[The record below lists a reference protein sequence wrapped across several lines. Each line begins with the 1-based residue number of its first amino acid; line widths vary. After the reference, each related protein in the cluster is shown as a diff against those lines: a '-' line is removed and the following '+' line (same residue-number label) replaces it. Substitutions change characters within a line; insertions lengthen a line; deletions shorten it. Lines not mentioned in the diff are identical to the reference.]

1 MVGEVVGL
9 SMLFSAIFTAGAFHR
24 SKGGSRRQTGPFFV
38 ELLAIGRRFSRSSR
52 TAKKSARRKRAD
64 C

>member
-24 SKGGSRRQTGPFFV
+24 RKGGSQRQTGPFFV
-38 ELLAIGRRFSRSSR
+38 KLLAIGRCFSRPFR
-52 TAKKSARRKRAD
+52 TAKKSARRNGPIG
-64 C
+64 